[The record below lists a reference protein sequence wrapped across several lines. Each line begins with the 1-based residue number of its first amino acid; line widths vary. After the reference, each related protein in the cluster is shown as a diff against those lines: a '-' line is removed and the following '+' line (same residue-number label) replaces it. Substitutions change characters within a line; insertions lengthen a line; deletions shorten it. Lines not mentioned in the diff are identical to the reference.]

1 MTTDTAVRVTR
12 MVVQDKGVYAERCD
26 VVVAGWPVEMADGA
40 GGFFAVPVDKI
51 PYVDH
56 PELKINKNE
65 STEMPFRYVV
75 GKDGRPIMPEV
86 RS

>member
-1 MTTDTAVRVTR
+1 LLTV
-12 MVVQDKGVYAERCD
+12 GV
-26 VVVAGWPVEMADGA
+26 
-40 GGFFAVPVDKI
+40 VPVDKI

-75 GKDGRPIMPEV
+75 GEDGAPIMPKV
-86 RS
+86 RNPHCACLI